1 MIYLDHAATSYPK
14 PPAVCAEVMR
24 AILQYGGSPG
34 RGTHPLALAAAEQVF
49 ACREAVASFLGVG
62 APERVLFTHNTTDAL
77 NLAIKGFLPPG
88 AHVLI
93 SELEHNA
100 VRRPLCRLQTERGV
114 RFDSFPVLGKSTAQ
128 LLAGIAARIT
138 PQTVAVICTH
148 ASNVCSVTLPAR
160 EIGAFCHAHGLRFIL
175 DAAQSAGH
183 LDIDL
188 QEMQIDALAAPAHK
202 GLCGIQG
209 TGVLALGDGFLPS
222 PLIEGGSGT
231 DSLSEG
237 MPFLPPERYEAGTL
251 PTPAIATL
259 RCGVEFLRER
269 GLESIRAHER
279 ALFLGLRERLSA
291 LPAIQIY
298 APEQPGAVFLFNS
311 TRYACTEL
319 AHLLGTRGICVRAG
333 YHCAPMAHAALGTP
347 EGGAVRVSFGHGT
360 TVAELDTL
368 FFTLRELHA

>member
-14 PPAVCAEVMR
+14 PPGVYAEVMR
-24 AILQYGGSPG
+24 ALLQYGGSPG

-49 ACREAVASFLGVG
+49 ACREALASFLGVG
-62 APERVLFTHNTTDAL
+62 APERILFTHNATDAL
-77 NLAIKGFLPPG
+77 NLAIKGFLQPG

-100 VRRPLCRLQTERGV
+100 VRRPLCRLQAERGV

-128 LLAGIAARIT
+128 LLAGIAARLT
-138 PQTVAVICTH
+138 PETVAVICTH

-183 LDIDL
+183 LDINL
-188 QEMQIDALAAPAHK
+188 QDMQIDALAAPAHK

-209 TGVLALGDGFLPS
+209 AGILALGEGFLPT
-222 PLIEGGSGT
+222 PLLEGGSGT
-231 DSLSEG
+231 DSLSKE
-237 MPFLPPERYEAGTL
+237 MPPLPPERYEAGTL
-251 PTPAIATL
+251 ATPAIAAML
-259 RCGVEFLRER
+259 RGVEFLRER
-269 GLESIRAHER
+269 GLESIHAHEC
-279 ALFLGLRERLSA
+279 ALFLALRERLLEIPS
-291 LPAIQIY
+291 LQIY
-298 APEQPGAVFLFNS
+298 APEYPGAVLLFNS
-311 TRYACTEL
+311 ARYPCSEL

-347 EGGAVRVSFGHGT
+347 EGGAVRVSFGHANT
-360 TVAELDTL
+360 LAELDTL
-368 FFTLRELHA
+368 YFTLRELHA